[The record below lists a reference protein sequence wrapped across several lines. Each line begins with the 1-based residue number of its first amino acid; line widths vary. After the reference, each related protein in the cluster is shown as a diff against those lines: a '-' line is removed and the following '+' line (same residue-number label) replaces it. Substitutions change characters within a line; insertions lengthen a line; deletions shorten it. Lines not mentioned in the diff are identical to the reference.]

1 MRIAFFTDTFHP
13 QINGIV
19 TSVVAIAKKLADRGH
34 SIYIIA
40 PKFPKA
46 EQFSYPNITV
56 FRRPSVP
63 ALIYKDFKFTLPFD
77 PWLMKFIMDEKVDI
91 IHFHTPITLGLQA
104 VLIAKLL
111 SIPLVGSFHTFFADP
126 HYLKHIRLN
135 NKVMQRL
142 AWKWSNSYYNRC
154 DLVVCPSEGTRA
166 ELIAK
171 KCRKPIKVIRYGI
184 DLSMF
189 DNAKSCSVKKAYNGS
204 GKLLLFVGRIAHEK
218 NLPYLLE
225 CFALVLKKVPSAKL
239 VIVGDGPQMPELKAK
254 IRAFGISQKV
264 ILTGQIK
271 HEKLIKAGIFGACD
285 VFVTT
290 STTET
295 GPVSVLEA
303 QANGLVCVGV
313 KSRGMDVIKDDV
325 NGYIIEPSD
334 KSGFASSVVKLL
346 TNEKEYARMKR
357 ATLKEIRKYDINN
370 ITKVWEQTYKELVNR
385 KNQSKRRI

>member
-19 TSVVAIAKKLADRGH
+19 TSIVAIAKKLADRGH
-34 SIYIIA
+34 VIYIIA
-40 PKFPKA
+40 PKFTKA
-46 EQFSYPNITV
+46 EHFYYPNITV
-56 FRRPSVP
+56 FRRPSLP
-63 ALIYKDFKFTLPFD
+63 ALIYEGFKFTLPFD
-77 PWLMKFIMDEKVDI
+77 PWLIKFITDEKVGI

-111 SIPLVGSFHTFFADP
+111 SIPLVGTFHTFFADP
-126 HYLKHIRLN
+126 NYLKHIKLN
-135 NKVMQRL
+135 NRIMERL

-154 DLVVCPSEGTRA
+154 DLVVCPSEGTKV
-166 ELIAK
+166 ELIVK
-171 KCRKPIKVIRYGI
+171 KCKKPIKVIHNGI

-189 DNAKSCSVKKAYNGS
+189 SNAKSGSVKKFYNGS

-239 VIVGDGPQMPELKAK
+239 VMVGDGPQMPELKAK
-254 IRAFGISQKV
+254 IRALGISQKV

-271 HEKLIKAGIFGACD
+271 HEKLVKSGIFGACD

-313 KSRGMDVIKDDV
+313 KSRGMGVIKDDV
-325 NGYIIEPSD
+325 NGYLVEPSD
-334 KSGFASSVVKLL
+334 KRGFVCSVVKLL
-346 TNEKEYARMKR
+346 TNEKEYVRMKR
-357 ATLKEIRKYDINN
+357 ATLKEIRKYDINS
-370 ITKVWEQTYKELVNR
+370 ITKVWEQTYKGLVNR
-385 KNQSKRRI
+385 KNQLKR